1 MAELDWPA
9 DRLLPQFQT
18 PQHLTVYDI
27 RKASSAV
34 QLSVS
39 TLAGLINRPRPQVY
53 LLASDEDAFWLQQL
67 AAAIPHETSPASNDD
82 ALAAMLAAFPNYA
95 KGLIIHNTA
104 FPDSINI
111 ATMMAGQ
118 QDGVVVSQD
127 QVAALQASYQLPI
140 LADLRTQQ
148 WQQRASAYDWAR
160 QNLLQGA
167 STRIIAGLDPKIC
180 AGVRAFLVA
189 TRAFIYWLDSRDFLP
204 DPRDRWQSE
213 RGLMQ
218 QILSS
223 FAGQAVH
230 LGWFIDE
237 ASGVSLTSLAA
248 IPVLATDF
256 MTNLETWTAIAPAA
270 PPARG
275 ASLPPSPVGADLS
288 RPPIPGKVYL
298 SFTVSDGDNLQ
309 YIQHRMLRLWRDP
322 ARGSFPLGWTFS
334 PIMAQAA
341 PAMSA
346 WYLDTATPNDEL
358 MAGPSGAGYMF
369 PSYWPADQLPAFLQR
384 TGQSMQKSGMTQI
397 EMLDAGFLQS
407 LGIPFLGDLLHPGM
421 KLSDHAMQKNIANTL
436 AAFSITGIFSGSGV
450 IFRPSWHVIDGTP
463 VYENLGLA
471 GSVSQTVSMV
481 KLATATFLK
490 RPLFL
495 NIYILAWSMTPSTIK
510 QAIEQLGSDYEVVT
524 PGTLLAMLAKVQA

>member
-1 MAELDWPA
+1 MADALIWPA
-9 DRLLPQFQT
+9 DRMLPQFQT

-27 RKASSAV
+27 RKASSDGQIAI
-34 QLSVS
+34 S

-67 AAAIPHETSPASNDD
+67 AASIPHETAPASNDD
-82 ALAAMLAAFPNYA
+82 ALAAMLSSFPNYA
-95 KGLIIHNTA
+95 KGLIIHDTA
-104 FPDSINI
+104 FLDSINI
-111 ATMMAGQ
+111 ATTMAGQ
-118 QDGVVVSQD
+118 QDGIVVSKNQA
-127 QVAALQASYQLPI
+127 AALQASHQLPI
-140 LADLRTQQ
+140 LADLSIQK
-148 WQQRASAYDWAR
+148 WQQRAAAYDWAR
-160 QNLLQGA
+160 QNLLKGA
-167 STRIIAGLDPKIC
+167 STRIIAGLDPKIS
-180 AGVRAFLVA
+180 AGIRAFLVA
-189 TRAFIYWLDSRDFLP
+189 TRAFVYWLDSRDFLP
-204 DPRDRWQSE
+204 DPRERWQSE

-218 QILSS
+218 QILSP

-275 ASLPPSPVGADLS
+275 ASLPPSPQNPA
-288 RPPIPGKVYL
+288 PGKVYL

-334 PIMAQAA
+334 PLMAEAA

-346 WYLDTATPNDEL
+346 YYLDTATPNDEL
-358 MAGPSGAGYMF
+358 VAGPSGAGYMF
-369 PSYWPADQLPAFLQR
+369 PSYWPADKLPAFLQR
-384 TGQSMQKSGMTQI
+384 TGQSMQRSGMMQI

-407 LGIPFLGDLLHPGM
+407 LGIPILGDLLHPGM
-421 KLSDHAMQKNIANTL
+421 SLSDRALQEKIANAL
-436 AAFSITGIFSGSGV
+436 APFGAAGILSGSGV
-450 IFRPSWHVIDGTP
+450 IFRPSWNIINSTP

-495 NIYILAWSMTPSTIK
+495 NVYILAWSMTPSSIK

-524 PGTLLAMLAKVQA
+524 PGTLLTMLAKAQA